1 MDELDDLATYNG
13 DTQNDMWVDFTDH
26 EYTGEVGE
34 YSDSKESQNETS
46 KNVVSD
52 IWYWVNYDDG
62 FGGSLDERYLQ
73 AAGTAYYTDPT
84 VDKREGI
91 AYINVDPNLGKTTL
105 TFSNGESNLKGM
117 DEMALSI
124 KDEEGNIYRSKLYN
138 DENGLCFTHE
148 DEDIILKLLKT
159 EKPLGFR
166 IYKQT
171 YAGSLVITFQF
182 PNDNKFNKMLEEIPH
197 RDLSSYK

>member
-1 MDELDDLATYNG
+1 MRNFIYLFLLFMPILLSCNNRAK
-13 DTQNDMWVDFTDH
+13 DTDN
-26 EYTGEVGE
+26 
-34 YSDSKESQNETS
+34 SDSVKSQNETS
-46 KNVVSD
+46 TNVISN

-62 FGGSLDERYLQ
+62 FGGSLDEKYLQ

-84 VDKREGI
+84 VDKREVI
-91 AYINVDPNLGKTTL
+91 AYINVDPNLGKASL
-105 TFSNGESNLKGM
+105 TFSNGETNLKGM

-124 KDEEGNIYRSKLYN
+124 KDVDGNIFRSTLYN
-138 DENGLCFTHE
+138 DENGLCFTQE

-166 IYKQT
+166 IDKQT
-171 YAGSLVITFQF
+171 YAGPMVITFQF

-197 RDLSSYK
+197 RDLSFYK